1 MLTQIYYQFTF
12 RRKKINNQ
20 NMRWHWFI
28 NLFLIL
34 AVLSSY
40 LAQQT
45 ADPLANTKTKQ
56 VLAYIAG
63 LPAQGIFR

>member
-1 MLTQIYYQFTF
+1 
-12 RRKKINNQ
+12 
-20 NMRWHWFI
+20 MRWHWFI